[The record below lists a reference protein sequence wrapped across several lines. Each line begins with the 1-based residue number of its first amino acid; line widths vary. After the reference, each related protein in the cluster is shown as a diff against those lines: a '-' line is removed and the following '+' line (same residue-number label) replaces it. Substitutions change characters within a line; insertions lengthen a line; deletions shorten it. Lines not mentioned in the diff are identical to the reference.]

1 MNEKREDAVETTD
14 RTEVASPRVSLAT
27 RAWSVIVTASRWLWQ
42 RASVALVLAAII
54 GSFFLGMRSG
64 GEGADG
70 HEGHGHAQAAQEEEK
85 VQTYTCAM
93 HPQIRQ
99 DGPGIC
105 PICNME
111 LVPVKESGKDVGERE
126 LVLSEAARKLAE
138 IETTPA
144 ERKAVDV
151 EIRLVGKVDYDETRV
166 KTIAAWL
173 DGRIVKLHADFA
185 GVQVD
190 AGAPLVDLYS
200 PELYVAQKELL
211 LALDAESQRAEP
223 EGEEAGELS
232 IHGAMLVA
240 AREKLR
246 LWGLSSEQIAEVERS
261 GEASET
267 LTILAPI
274 GGTVVKKQVREGMY
288 VKEGMP
294 LLTVADLSVVW
305 VKLDAYESD
314 LAWLRIGHKAA
325 LSTEAYPGVPL
336 VGIIRFIDPFVDAT
350 TRTVS
355 IRVEVPNPNGM
366 LKPEM
371 FVRAR
376 VSVPIAE
383 ADGNYLP
390 STPIAYTC
398 SMHPEVGRDLPGSC
412 PICGMDLIEREGD
425 VVLDE
430 PAQLLPLVV
439 PRTAVMLTGK
449 RAVIYVAVPNSDSPK
464 YEGRTVVVGPRAGEY
479 YVIKSGLE
487 AGERVVVQGN
497 FKIDAA
503 LQILAKPSMM
513 SMPSEN
519 IEEAIP
525 AEFRDS
531 LDPIYK
537 AYFIV
542 WQGLKDDQ
550 ADEAAKGYGQLHE
563 ALVGVESRLLSA
575 ARRKDWKTI
584 GDQLM
589 KRSMAAMKESEIEE
603 LRKHFEAVSQ
613 SALAL
618 ERMFGHAG
626 PKAHYEM
633 YCPMA
638 LENRGASWMQESEEL
653 LNPYFGASMLRCG
666 EVRETFTSTGP
677 GLPALKPAG
686 GGGHVHNSA
695 DTSQ

>member
-1 MNEKREDAVETTD
+1 MDDKGVDTTEAKGQD
-14 RTEVASPRVSLAT
+14 QEVSPGVSLASKV
-27 RAWSVIVTASRWLWQ
+27 WSFTVDASRWLWQ
-42 RASVALVLAAII
+42 RASVALTLAAII
-54 GSFFLGMRSG
+54 GSFFLGMRIG
-64 GEGADG
+64 GEGSG
-70 HEGHGHAQAAQEEEK
+70 HRGHLHAQAAPAEEK
-85 VQTYTCAM
+85 VQIYTCAM

-99 DGPGIC
+99 EGPGIC

-138 IETTPA
+138 IETAPA

-151 EIRLVGKVDYDETRV
+151 EIRMVGKVDFDETRV

-173 DGRIVKLHADFA
+173 DGRIVKLHADFT

-200 PELYVAQKELL
+200 PALYVAQKELL
-211 LALDAESQRAEP
+211 LALDAASQRGEP
-223 EGEEAGELS
+223 EGEDAGDLS

-246 LWGLSSEQIAEVERS
+246 LWGLSSEQITEVES
-261 GEASET
+261 GGKASET
-267 LTILAPI
+267 HTIFAPI
-274 GGTVVKKQVREGMY
+274 GGTVVKKQVQEGMY
-288 VKEGMP
+288 VKEGTP
-294 LLTVADLSVVW
+294 LLTVADLTVVW

-314 LAWLRIGHKAA
+314 LTWLRVGHSVA

-336 VGIIRFIDPFVDAT
+336 EGTIRFIDPFVDPR
-350 TRTVS
+350 TRTASV
-355 IRVEVPNPNGM
+355 RVEVPNANGL

-376 VSVPIAE
+376 VSVPITE
-383 ADGNYLP
+383 TDGYYLP

-398 SMHPEVGRDLPGSC
+398 SMHPEVGRDGPGSC
-412 PICGMDLIEREGD
+412 PICGMDLVERQGGGASG
-425 VVLDE
+425 E
-430 PAQLLPLVV
+430 PTRRLPLVV

-449 RAVIYVAVPNSDSPK
+449 RAVIYVEVPDSESPR
-464 YEGRTVVVGPRAGEY
+464 YEGRTVEVGPRAGEY

-487 AGERVVVQGN
+487 EGEQVVVKGN

-519 IEEAIP
+519 IEEATP
-525 AEFRDS
+525 VAFSHS
-531 LDPIYK
+531 LDAVYG
-537 AYFIV
+537 AYFLV

-550 ADEAAKGYGQLHE
+550 AEVAAKGYGQLHR
-563 ALVGVESRLLSA
+563 ALAGVEERLLPSD
-575 ARRKDWKTI
+575 RRKEWKTI

-589 KRSMAAMKESEIEE
+589 NRSMAAMNESDIEE

-618 ERMFGHAG
+618 ERMFGHTG
-626 PKAHYEM
+626 KAAHFEM

-638 LENRGASWMQESEEL
+638 LENRGASWLQESDEL

-666 EVRETFTSTGP
+666 EVRETFAPTGLGQP
-677 GLPALKPAG
+677 DPKPAG
-686 GGGHVHNSA
+686 GGGHVHHGA
-695 DTSQ
+695 ETSQ